1 MLDEGREGDSM
12 VDVGAGRGKGRRFN
26 GGCRC
31 WTREGD
37 SMVDVGAG

>member
-31 WTREGD
+31 WTREGKEIQWW
-37 SMVDVGAG
+37 M